1 MRKISGTVDGPI
13 ETTGRP
19 VRTWRDALAY
29 TIPGL
34 VFAGVLAAGYVL
46 NRLGAMSWPL
56 VIGYLIVSTF
66 YVFIYAP
73 WAERIA
79 VDLYRRYPPR
89 SGTRYVPSRSCTAST
104 IAGPQCP
111 AGIAAPSA
119 IQ

>member
-29 TIPGL
+29 AVPSL
-34 VFAGVLAAGYVL
+34 VFAGLLAAGYFL
-46 NRLGAMSWPL
+46 NRIDALSPPL
-56 VIGYLIVSTF
+56 VIGYAIVSTF

-79 VDLYRRYPPR
+79 AALYRRYPPR
-89 SGTRYVPSRSCTAST
+89 SGTRYVPSRDLTAST
-104 IAGPQCP
+104 ISGAQCP